1 MHRFLIGFFA
11 IILISGCTSPD
22 GASVR
27 DKRQSVQ
34 TMRSNT
40 LTDLYK
46 ISPHAKDKIN
56 QAKGH
61 AVFSNVGINLLW
73 LSTAS
78 GWGVVKGYKDDKDVY
93 MNMYSAGV
101 GLGLGVKDFR
111 GVFVF
116 STTDAL
122 NQFVEEGWDA
132 GVQADAVAKSEN
144 KGDGWGDAIAIAP
157 GVHLY
162 QITKQGLALQATI
175 QGTKFWKD
183 SDLN

>member
-1 MHRFLIGFFA
+1 MGRIVMSFLTL
-11 IILISGCTSPD
+11 ILVSGCVSPG
-22 GASVR
+22 GATLSE
-27 DKRQSVQ
+27 KRQSVQ
-34 TMRSNT
+34 TMRANT
-40 LTDLYK
+40 LNDLYK
-46 ISPHAKDKIN
+46 ISPYAKDKVSRS
-56 QAKGH
+56 KGH

-78 GWGVVKGYKDDKDVY
+78 GWGVVKGYKGGKDVY

-101 GLGLGVKDFR
+101 GLGLGIKDFR

-116 STTDAL
+116 STTEAL

-132 GVQADAVAKSEN
+132 GVQADAVAKSGD
-144 KGDGWGDAIAIAP
+144 KGDGWGDSIAIAP

-162 QITKQGLALQATI
+162 QITRQGLALQATI

>member
-1 MHRFLIGFFA
+1 MSRILMSFFIA
-11 IILISGCTSPD
+11 ILVSGCMSPK
-22 GASVR
+22 GATLA

-34 TMRSNT
+34 TMRVNT
-40 LTDLYK
+40 LNDLYK
-46 ISPHAKDKIN
+46 INPYAKNKIN
-56 QAKGH
+56 QANGH
-61 AVFSNVGINLLW
+61 AVFSNLGFNLLW

-78 GWGVVKGYKDDKDVY
+78 GWGVVKGYKGGKDVY

-116 STTDAL
+116 SSKDAL

-132 GVQADAVAKSEN
+132 GVQADAVAKSDD
-144 KGDGWGDAIAIAP
+144 KGDGWGGAIAVAP

-162 QITKQGLALQATI
+162 QITRQGLALQATI